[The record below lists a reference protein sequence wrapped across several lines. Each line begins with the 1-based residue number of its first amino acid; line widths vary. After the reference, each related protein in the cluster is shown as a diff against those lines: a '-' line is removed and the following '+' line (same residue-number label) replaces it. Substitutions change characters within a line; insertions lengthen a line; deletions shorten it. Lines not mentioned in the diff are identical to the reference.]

1 MTTIA
6 PLIKL
11 IENPTEYVQATGR
24 VRILSIPGDDVET
37 VDNIGT
43 GVELVDNTDV
53 HNPKIRTLT
62 AGANINIAPSLSG
75 DEIEIS
81 SFANVTTAYAS
92 SFRLEIDTSSNPDPI
107 TSGLLI
113 PQAGGLGE
121 QFNIPWVSTS
131 SLGICSA
138 YNMNEINPTTG
149 LPDFDFSNIA
159 WPDGIVKF
167 NNAGKFRLSFNCF
180 VLGDA
185 FNPTETKIFQI
196 LKNGDSIYT
205 APAAS
210 SFSNQI
216 GNNLPSSFPTWQY
229 AWSFCGGGNVQI
241 EAGDEIVVRCILNNT
256 TGSNVLALCNNFS
269 CERLDAPITGL
280 IGPPGPPSSVTLS
293 NLDPAPPADQ
303 ANILDNPGTGSGP
316 FNFKKLVASAGI
328 NITTGVDDVT
338 ITVSGMQPTELG
350 GIYGNQN
357 NDSNVIGYNNQA
369 VITGVEN
376 CNVIGANKP
385 TLTAQDSNI
394 IATAANLTGA
404 ASATYTR
411 SNILL
416 SAGGSQIQNTT
427 NSNIMALALLAGS
440 TDLDSSLYIGDMNN
454 TTPENHSICI
464 NTNYYGNNIVM
475 DTESVYIGT
484 GKTAITLG
492 TGECHMD
499 FGCPAWHYHG
509 LLNNPLPDT
518 LYYDPPSGL
527 ITYGAVNVPDST
539 FASAGAGQSLITA
552 ASLGTLPV
560 TTTRNF
566 KSLIAGSNITLTAG
580 TDDITI
586 ASTDTNIYN
595 TNGSLTSARTV
606 NLNTFSLQ
614 FSGTGNYSVINTG
627 TMSLGTANTGAI
639 GIGRVGNSTTIFS
652 PSVLLFSIPSAFTG
666 NVLTYDTAGKSVG
679 YTPIVLDNSVFS
691 VGLQTFSINIVFP
704 SYEFPSDLAI
714 SYSTSQP
721 TNHLGY
727 NNSSGALNLTTG
739 EYTASRTDQYEFTI
753 MTSVRND
760 TEVPNL
766 TFQIINLASG
776 NIVSECKCSSGQIN
790 VYNTFVLS
798 DRLLLT
804 SGQTYFVRM
813 IPNNTAGT
821 NYDFERFVWSVNL
834 V

>member
-1 MTTIA
+1 MSSALSAIIT
-6 PLIKL
+6 
-11 IENPTEYVQATGR
+11 NPTVYNPATGKLT
-24 VRILSIPGDDVET
+24 ILSGGPVDDSVMNN
-37 VDNIGT
+37 VGIGE
-43 GVELVDNTDV
+43 GVLDATSQG
-53 HNPKIRTLT
+53 TLPVN
-62 AGANINIAPSLSG
+62 APRNFKSFIGGANITVATSLSG

-81 SFANVTTAYAS
+81 SFANVT
-92 SFRLEIDTSSNPDPI
+92 
-107 TSGLLI
+107 
-113 PQAGGLGE
+113 
-121 QFNIPWVSTS
+121 
-131 SLGICSA
+131 
-138 YNMNEINPTTG
+138 
-149 LPDFDFSNIA
+149 
-159 WPDGIVKF
+159 
-167 NNAGKFRLSFNCF
+167 
-180 VLGDA
+180 
-185 FNPTETKIFQI
+185 
-196 LKNGDSIYT
+196 
-205 APAAS
+205 
-210 SFSNQI
+210 
-216 GNNLPSSFPTWQY
+216 
-229 AWSFCGGGNVQI
+229 
-241 EAGDEIVVRCILNNT
+241 
-256 TGSNVLALCNNFS
+256 
-269 CERLDAPITGL
+269 
-280 IGPPGPPSSVTLS
+280 LS
-293 NLDPAPPADQ
+293 NLVPIPPLGG

-316 FNFKKLVASAGI
+316 FNFKDLVESAGI
-328 NITTGVDDVT
+328 NITSGPTDIT
-338 ITVSGMQPTELG
+338 IEVSGMQPNELG

-357 NDSNVIGYNNQA
+357 NDSNIIGYSNNA

-404 ASATYTR
+404 ASSTYTR
-411 SNILL
+411 SNIIL
-416 SAGGSQIQNTT
+416 SAGGSEIQGAT
-427 NSNIMALALLAGS
+427 NSNIMALALVAPS
-440 TDLDSSLYIGDMNN
+440 TTIDNSIYIGDMNN
-454 TTPENHSICI
+454 TTAVDHSICI
-464 NTNYYGNNIVM
+464 NNNFYGSNIVM
-475 DTESVYIGT
+475 DNESVYIGT

-492 TGECHMD
+492 AGECHMD
-499 FGCPAWHYHG
+499 LGSAWHYHG
-509 LLNNPLPDT
+509 LLNNPLTDV
-518 LYYDPPSGL
+518 LYYDAPSGL
-527 ITYGAVNVPDST
+527 ITYGALAEPNLDLS
-539 FASAGAGQSLITA
+539 SAGAGQSLITA
-552 ASLGTLPV
+552 ASSGSLPIS
-560 TTTRNF
+560 TTRNF

-580 TDDITI
+580 SNDITV

-606 NLNTFSLQ
+606 NLNTFALQ

-627 TMSLGTANTGAI
+627 TMSLGTTNTGAI

-691 VGLQTFSINIVFP
+691 VGLQAFSINIVFP
-704 SYEFPSDLAI
+704 SYEFPSTMAI

-766 TFQIINLASG
+766 TFRIINLASG
-776 NIVSECKCSSGQIN
+776 NTVSECKCSSGQIN

-834 V
+834 I